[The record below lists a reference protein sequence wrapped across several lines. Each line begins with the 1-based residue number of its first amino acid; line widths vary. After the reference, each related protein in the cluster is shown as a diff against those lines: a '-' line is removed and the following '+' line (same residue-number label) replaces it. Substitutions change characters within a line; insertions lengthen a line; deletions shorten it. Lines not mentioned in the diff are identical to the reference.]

1 MDKYEE
7 ALNKYNSIK
16 GTKVLNE
23 DVEEKEE
30 FPKTYSERNK
40 QAIEKYRKLAKI
52 DDNYEINEKNIDE
65 EALIKCSCY
74 CNYDVNDLK
83 EMLIESCNNLK

>member
-16 GTKVLNE
+16 GTKTLNE

-30 FPKTYSERNK
+30 LPETYNERNK
-40 QAIEKYRKLAKI
+40 QAIDRYRKLAKI
-52 DDNYEINEKNIDE
+52 DDKYKINEENINE
-65 EALIKCSCY
+65 EALKKCSCY
-74 CNYDVNDLK
+74 CNYDIDDLK
-83 EMLIESCNNLK
+83 EMLIESCNDLR